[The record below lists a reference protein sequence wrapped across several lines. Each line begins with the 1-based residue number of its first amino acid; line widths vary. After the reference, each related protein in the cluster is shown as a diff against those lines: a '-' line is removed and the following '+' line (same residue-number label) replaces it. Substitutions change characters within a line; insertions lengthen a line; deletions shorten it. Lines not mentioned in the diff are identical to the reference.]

1 MDIHELIGEATEY
14 DKKVALEEKR
24 PKSWCKSVS
33 AFANGVGGFLVFG
46 ISDDDEIIG
55 LENAEHD
62 AESISNLIKTRLD
75 PVPEFHLSFYKTENE
90 KKLILLNVLSG
101 DETPYYYS
109 GDGVLEA
116 YVRMGNESVKASAVE
131 LKRLVLRGR
140 NSSYDSLSTTF
151 KKEDFA
157 FSKLRERYRS
167 WTGESL
173 DEKELVSFGLVD
185 EKGMLTNAGAL
196 LADESPIRHSRVF
209 CTRWNGLDKASGLID
224 AIDDEEYSGGLV
236 NLLQDSMSFVSR
248 NKKKA
253 WRKTGNGRIEMPDYP
268 DTAVLEGIVNAL
280 IHRDYLEL
288 GSEVHID
295 MFDDRMEIYSPG
307 GMLDGRKVQDLDLR
321 NVSSRR
327 RNPIIA
333 DIFNR
338 LKYMDRRG
346 SGFKKILDSYEFQEH
361 YTEEMKPEFRSSNS
375 EFWLIFKNLNFEA
388 KNVEF
393 VLTTEKTDTKR
404 KHLIQ
409 NGQDMD
415 KMIIDFCREPKSVM
429 EIMDNF
435 KFKSRTSF
443 KRNYL
448 QKLLAE
454 GTLKMTIPDKPS
466 SRNQKYYS

>member
-388 KNVEF
+388 KNVEI